1 MNSTA
6 PTTPTTTTTPADTA
20 QLIARLAR
28 AGRDA
33 AQALHTA
40 TTAQKNRA
48 LQNIADALAAGRQS
62 ILAANQKDLAAAAE
76 RGTSGALL
84 DRLKLTDARFAAML
98 RGVHEVIALPD
109 PVGTTLAEW
118 TRPNGL
124 RIQKIR
130 VPIGL
135 IAIIFESRPNVT
147 VDSSILCLKSGNATL
162 LRGGSEAIHTNTA
175 LADAITRGLVAAD
188 LPPAAIQLIPTTDRA
203 AIPALCAQTGLVDL
217 LIPRGGHGLITTV
230 VEHARVPVIKH
241 YDGIC
246 HLYIHTDADPDMAVA
261 LTINGKCQ
269 RPGVCN
275 AIETLLI
282 DAAIAPTLLPPIAD
296 ALRKHHVELRGCPA
310 TQKILPGIK
319 AATEDDWRTEYLDL
333 ILSIRVVD
341 DIQHALRHIAD
352 YGSHH
357 SDAICTRDEA
367 AARHFLAHCDSATV
381 YWNAS
386 TRFTDGYEFG
396 FGAEI
401 GISTDKIHARG
412 PMGLEELCSY
422 KYLITGNGQLRQ

>member
-1 MNSTA
+1 M
-6 PTTPTTTTTPADTA
+6 TTPTTNPAENTA
-20 QLIARLAR
+20 EIVARLAH
-28 AGRDA
+28 AGRQA
-33 AQALHTA
+33 AHILHTA
-40 TTAQKNRA
+40 TTEQKNFA
-48 LQNIADALAAGRQS
+48 LQSIADALSQQYNN
-62 ILAANQKDLAAAAE
+62 IWEANQKDLAAAQQ

-84 DRLKLTDARFAAML
+84 DRLQLTESRFQNL
-98 RGVHEVIALPD
+98 LQGIHEVIALPD
-109 PVGTTLAEW
+109 PVGATICEW

-124 RIQKIR
+124 RIQKVR

-135 IAIIFESRPNVT
+135 IAIIYESRPNVT
-147 VDSSILCLKSGNATL
+147 VDASILCLKSGNATL

-175 LADAITRGLVAAD
+175 LARAIGQGLSKSG
-188 LPPAAIQLIPTTDRA
+188 LPAEAIQLIPTTDRS
-203 AIPALCAQTGLVDL
+203 AIPALCTQVGLIDL
-217 LIPRGGHGLITTV
+217 LIPRGGHSLIRTV

-246 HLYIHTDADPDMAVA
+246 HLYIHSDADPEMAIA

-269 RPGVCN
+269 RPAVCN

-282 DAAIAPTLLPPIAD
+282 DAAIAPTLLPRIAE
-296 ALRKHHVELRGCPA
+296 ALRKHNVELRGCPV
-310 TQKILPGIK
+310 TQTILPDIK
-319 AATEDDWRTEYLDL
+319 PATEDDWRTEYLDL
-333 ILSIRVVD
+333 ILSIRVVSD
-341 DIQHALRHIAD
+341 LPEALRHIAQ

-357 SDAICTRDEA
+357 SDAICTRNET
-367 AARHFLAHCDSATV
+367 AARYFLSHCDSAAV

-386 TRFTDGYEFG
+386 TRFTDGFEFG